1 MKNMKMKRIVVLSFV
16 LLLTGSLAACTG
28 HVNLAKTPAEGL
40 KTGYN
45 DPELVA
51 LSQKYNGSLKEIYA
65 RYTSKGMGVAK
76 EGLGFTSLSDKS
88 GRRVYYLFVETH
100 HEECNFDK
108 NTTTGQQRLQVV
120 LQRYFEPELRVL
132 TKKDIASDDISGLAF
147 GVAWAVRDFYQC
159 DKYGGFVEYVIAYI
173 SKSDFYAIV
182 DGTKTVNSVL
192 ANSEVITSLDLQP
205 ATSIKL
211 KYQQ

>member
-1 MKNMKMKRIVVLSFV
+1 MNTKKIVAYCLVLVATVF
-16 LLLTGSLAACTG
+16 LGACTG
-28 HVNLAKTPAEGL
+28 AVHLAKNESEGL
-40 KTGYN
+40 KTGYQ
-45 DPELVA
+45 DPELAA
-51 LSQKYNGSLKEIYA
+51 LSNKYTGSLKEIYA

-76 EGLGFTSLSDKS
+76 EGLGFTSLSDNRGK
-88 GRRVYYLFVETH
+88 RVYYLFVETH

-108 NTTTGQQRLQVV
+108 NTTIGQQRLQVV

-132 TKKDIASDDISGLAF
+132 TKKDVAPDDISGVAF

-205 ATSIKL
+205 PTSIKL
-211 KYQQ
+211 KYQ

>member
-1 MKNMKMKRIVVLSFV
+1 MKTKKIMVFCLA
-16 LLLTGSLAACTG
+16 LLVTGFLGACTG
-28 HVNLAKTPAEGL
+28 PVHLAKSESEGL
-40 KTGYN
+40 KTGYK
-45 DPELVA
+45 DPELAAV
-51 LSQKYNGSLKEIYA
+51 SSRYNSLLREIYA
-65 RYTSKGMGVAK
+65 RYTGKGMGVAK
-76 EGLGFTSLSDKS
+76 EGLGFTSLSD
-88 GRRVYYLFVETH
+88 GRGRKQYYLFVETH

-132 TKKDIASDDISGLAF
+132 NKKDVAPGDISGVAF
-147 GVAWAVRDFYQC
+147 GVSWAVRDFYQC

-173 SKSDFYAIV
+173 SKSDFNAIV
-182 DGTKTVNSVL
+182 DGTKTVSGVL

-211 KYQQ
+211 KYQ

>member
-1 MKNMKMKRIVVLSFV
+1 MNAKKIVAYCLVLVATVF
-16 LLLTGSLAACTG
+16 LGACTG
-28 HVNLAKTPAEGL
+28 SVNLAKTESEGL
-40 KTGYN
+40 KTGYQ
-45 DPELVA
+45 DTELAA
-51 LSQKYNGSLKEIYA
+51 LSKKYNGSLREIYA

-76 EGLGFTSLSDKS
+76 EGLGFTSLSDNRGK
-88 GRRVYYLFVETH
+88 RVYYLFVETH

-132 TKKDIASDDISGLAF
+132 TKKDVASDDISGVAF

-211 KYQQ
+211 KYQ